1 MAQKINLENTQ
12 ITFRNLAGAPT
23 EFNKAGGVR
32 TFAAIL
38 SEPVAEQLAGM
49 GFDIRRFVNKETGEP
64 GEAYLK
70 VKINF
75 KNDEDGNFNGPYV
88 YLVTQDN
95 NGKNINK
102 KLLTPAT
109 VGIVDRADI
118 KYCDL
123 TITPYRWTV
132 RNESGVS
139 AYLVKMFVII
149 QEDPLEARYAMID
162 DNLDEQAEDEIPF
175 E

>member
-12 ITFRNLAGAPT
+12 ITFRNIAGAPT

-38 SEPVAEQLAGM
+38 SEDAAGQLAGM
-49 GFDIRRFVNKETGEP
+49 GFDVRRFVNKETGEA

-70 VKINF
+70 IKVNF
-75 KNDEDGNFNGPYV
+75 KNDEDGNFAGPYI
-88 YLVTQDN
+88 YLVTQN
-95 NGKNINK
+95 AEGKNIK
-102 KLLTPAT
+102 KTLLTPTTA
-109 VGIVDRADI
+109 GIVDRADI
-118 KYCDL
+118 KYVDL
-123 TITPYRWTV
+123 TITPYAWTV
-132 RNESGVS
+132 RGESGIS

-149 QEDPLEARYAMID
+149 QEDPLEARYAMIN
-162 DNLDEQAEDEIPF
+162 DNLDEQAEIEVPF